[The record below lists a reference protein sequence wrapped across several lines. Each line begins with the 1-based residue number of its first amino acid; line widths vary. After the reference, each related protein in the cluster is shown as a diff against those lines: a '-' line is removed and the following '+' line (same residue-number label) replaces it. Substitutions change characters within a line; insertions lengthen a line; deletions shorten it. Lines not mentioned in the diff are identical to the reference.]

1 MPQNRTPTSRQY
13 TWLTL
18 PTALF
23 MGVNAAAAMGHVIPV
38 GNFETGTLSG
48 WEEKVFNGKT
58 IYGLTSQDVGR
69 TLKADSRGTASGLFK
84 KIQIDLTKTPCL
96 SWSWKVDN
104 VLHGLDETTKAGD
117 DYPARVYVVFSG
129 GAFFWNTRALNYV
142 WSSGQPLNSAWPNA
156 YTANTIN
163 IAVQSGDANI
173 GQWIHQSRN
182 IRDDYQRLVGKDVTQ
197 ADAIAIM
204 TDTDNSGREATAYYG
219 NISLSSSCI

>member
-1 MPQNRTPTSRQY
+1 MPQNRQPAYWQY

-18 PTALF
+18 PIALF
-23 MGVNAAAAMGHVIPV
+23 MVANSAVATEDFIPV

-58 IYGLTSQDVGR
+58 TYELSAQDVGR

-84 KIQIDLTKTPCL
+84 KIQIDLTQTPCL

-104 VLHGLDETTKAGD
+104 ILHGLDETTKAGD

-129 GAFFWNTRALNYV
+129 GVFFWDTRALNYV
-142 WSSGQPLNSAWPNA
+142 WSGGQPLNSAWPNA
-156 YTANTIN
+156 YTANSIN
-163 IAVQSGDANI
+163 IAVQSGDANV
-173 GQWIHQSRN
+173 GKWVHQSRN
-182 IRDDYQRLVGKDVTQ
+182 IRDDYHRLVGKDITQ

-204 TDTDNSGREATAYYG
+204 TDTDDSRSRATAYYG
-219 NISLSSSCI
+219 QISLTSSCD